1 MKRLSLFAALVA
13 AGTFVP
19 GTANAVGPVEPMPDE
34 PQRIRGIDVS
44 NWTGQVDWTSVLEG
58 GGVFAFVY
66 ASEGTTFRNPL
77 FAAQQSGAAGAGLF
91 RGAYHFA
98 QPHESGGAEQADFF
112 VDSGGGWNAD
122 GRTLPGVLDIEDNP
136 YNNRNGLDHCYG
148 LDQPRMIAWLKDF
161 TTRYRDR
168 TGRDAIIY
176 TTTDWWRNCTGN
188 SSAFGRNPLW
198 LARWGAEPGPLP
210 AGWLRQTF
218 WQYADKGAL
227 PGGQNV
233 FNGNMTELSMLA
245 QPPAELAAAGRPVGR
260 HGYGITVLNTG
271 PIPAT
276 RVSVVGRTFGGRRI
290 VGASPG
296 CHFSARAVR
305 CTIDE
310 LQPQGTAELK
320 FATVPIEATESP
332 KPAKTAKPSKTVKS
346 KKTGKPSKADKF
358 TEPEE
363 QAKPGEHGKDDERG
377 KADEFPKSAGL
388 GSPEKPMRIGQEG
401 HETLHGSSGAEDA
414 ATLNVARP
422 AIPEAVETLRE
433 PEEGMKVTIGTVM
446 VTIDSD
452 RK

>member
-1 MKRLSLFAALVA
+1 MKRLSLLAALVA

-19 GTANAVGPVEPMPDE
+19 GTANAVGPVEPMPGE
-34 PQRIRGIDVS
+34 PQEIRGIDVS
-44 NWTGQVDWTSVLEG
+44 NWTGQVDWPSVLEG
-58 GGVFAFVY
+58 GGLFAFVY
-66 ASEGTTFRNPL
+66 ASEGTNFRNPL
-77 FAAQQSGAAGAGLF
+77 FAAQESGAAGAGLF

-112 VDSGGGWNAD
+112 VDNGGGWNAD

-136 YNNRNGLDHCYG
+136 YTNRNGLDHCYG
-148 LDQPRMIAWLKDF
+148 LDRPRMVAWLKDF
-161 TTRYRDR
+161 TTRYRER

-176 TTTDWWRNCTGN
+176 TTTDWWRNCTGD

-218 WQYADKGAL
+218 WQFADKGVL

-260 HGYGITVLNTG
+260 YGYGITVLNTG

-296 CHFSARAVR
+296 CDFSGRAVR

-310 LQPQGTAELK
+310 LQPQGTTELK
-320 FATVPIEATESP
+320 FATEPIGPIGPGDPAKTPKPPRST
-332 KPAKTAKPSKTVKS
+332 KPAKST
-346 KKTGKPSKADKF
+346 
-358 TEPEE
+358 
-363 QAKPGEHGKDDERG
+363 KPGEPVKNIRSDKHPKNDE
-377 KADEFPKSAGL
+377 SAESSGL
-388 GSPEKPMRIGQEG
+388 ISPERPMRIGQEG
-401 HETLHGSSGAEDA
+401 HEALHDDLGVRGATTADA
-414 ATLNVARP
+414 ARP
-422 AIPEAVETLRE
+422 DTPEIEE

-446 VTIDSD
+446 VTIDSG
-452 RK
+452 RE